1 MDPIA
6 KILGDA
12 YATVDR
18 KDNTMNRL
26 ITQMLNVRGLFL
38 FSYKKSIF
46 FKKTKNMTARHKII

>member
-1 MDPIA
+1 MDPVA

-26 ITQMLNVRGLFL
+26 ITQMLNVRHLV
-38 FSYKKSIF
+38 SYNESI
-46 FKKTKNMTARHKII
+46 

>member
-1 MDPIA
+1 MSFKGNMDPIM

-26 ITQMLNVRGLFL
+26 LDQMMKVNLNEFM
-38 FSYKKSIF
+38 F
-46 FKKTKNMTARHKII
+46 F